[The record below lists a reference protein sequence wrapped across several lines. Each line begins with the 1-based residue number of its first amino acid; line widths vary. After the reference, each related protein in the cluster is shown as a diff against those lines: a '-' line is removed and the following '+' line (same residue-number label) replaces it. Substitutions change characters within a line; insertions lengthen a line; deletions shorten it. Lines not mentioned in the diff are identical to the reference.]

1 MADKQE
7 ALQQIEISVENREAV
22 IKEYAPMVKYV
33 ANRIAMRLPPHIEVD
48 DLISV
53 GVLGLIDAIDK
64 YDSSRGAKFKTY
76 AEFRVR
82 GAILDELRSMDWV
95 PRSVRQKASSMDS
108 VVQKLQNKLGRPPED
123 DEIAET
129 MGISL
134 DELFTTLN
142 ETKSMPILSL
152 EDLGIAKES
161 GEQQSLL
168 DCLAGKGDADPQTQL
183 RLNELKEIIAKAIDT
198 LPEKERL
205 MISLYYY
212 EELTMKEIGEVLG
225 ITESRVSQIHSKAVF
240 RLRNKLKSIIATE
253 RLRRSQQ
260 PGLVDHVRGLQS
272 EFETNNDL

>member
-1 MADKQE
+1 M
-7 ALQQIEISVENREAV
+7 QQIEISVENREAV

-33 ANRIAMRLPPHIEVD
+33 ANRIAMRLPPHVEVD

-64 YDSSRGAKFKTY
+64 YDSTRGAKFKTY

-95 PRSVRQKASSMDS
+95 PRSVRQKASSMDG
-108 VVQKLQNKLGRPPED
+108 VVQKLQNKLGRRPED
-123 DEIAET
+123 DEIAEA
-129 MGISL
+129 MGVSL

-168 DCLAGKGDADPQTQL
+168 DCLAGKNDVDPQTHI
-183 RLNELKEIIAKAIDT
+183 RLVELKEIISKTIDT

-212 EELTMKEIGEVLG
+212 EELTMKEIGGVLG

-240 RLRNKLKSIIATE
+240 RLRNKLKSIIAE
-253 RLRRSQQ
+253 
-260 PGLVDHVRGLQS
+260 
-272 EFETNNDL
+272 EM

>member
-1 MADKQE
+1 M
-7 ALQQIEISVENREAV
+7 QQIEISVENREAV

-33 ANRIAMRLPPHIEVD
+33 ANRIAMRLPPHVEVD

-64 YDSSRGAKFKTY
+64 YDSTRGAKFKTY

-95 PRSVRQKASSMDS
+95 PRSVRQKASSMDG
-108 VVQKLQNKLGRPPED
+108 VVQKLQNKLGRRPED
-123 DEIAET
+123 DEVAEE
-129 MGISL
+129 MGVSL

-168 DCLAGKGDADPQTQL
+168 DCLAGKNDADPQTYL
-183 RLNELKEIIAKAIDT
+183 RLVELKEIIAKAIDT

-212 EELTMKEIGEVLG
+212 EELTMKEIGGVLG

-240 RLRNKLKSIIATE
+240 RLRNKLKSII
-253 RLRRSQQ
+253 
-260 PGLVDHVRGLQS
+260 S
-272 EFETNNDL
+272 EEM

>member
-1 MADKQE
+1 MAQKQE
-7 ALQQIEISVENREAV
+7 VMQQIEISVENREAV

-33 ANRIAMRLPPHIEVD
+33 ANRIAMRLPPHVEVD

-64 YDSSRGAKFKTY
+64 YDSTRGAKFKTY

-95 PRSVRQKASSMDS
+95 PRSVRQKASSMDG

-123 DEIAET
+123 DEIAEE
-129 MGISL
+129 MGVSL

-168 DCLAGKGDADPQTQL
+168 DCLAGKNDADPQTYL
-183 RLNELKEIIAKAIDT
+183 RLVELKEIIAKAIDT

-240 RLRNKLKSIIATE
+240 RLRNKLKSIIAE
-253 RLRRSQQ
+253 
-260 PGLVDHVRGLQS
+260 
-272 EFETNNDL
+272 EM